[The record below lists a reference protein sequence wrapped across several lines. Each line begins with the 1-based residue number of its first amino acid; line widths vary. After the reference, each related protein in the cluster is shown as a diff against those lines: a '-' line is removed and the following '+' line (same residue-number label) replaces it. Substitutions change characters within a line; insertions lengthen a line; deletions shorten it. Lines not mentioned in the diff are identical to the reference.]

1 MNGVNLHN
9 ESAYCES
16 YEVHECM
23 NDSIEIDQL
32 ILRIIFVYALEWWT
46 LWALWTLW
54 TCIIMSMS
62 ITIIACV
69 DAAIS
74 MTVFEHF

>member
-32 ILRIIFVYALEWWT
+32 ILRIIFVYAL
-46 LWALWTLW
+46 
-54 TCIIMSMS
+54 S
-62 ITIIACV
+62 
-69 DAAIS
+69 D
-74 MTVFEHF
+74 EHYEHYEHYEHVLL